1 MYKSIFKTKTTGW
14 VHMAVLAL
22 LLAAMWAAP
31 AAAQNDDR
39 IEAALKASET
49 WLDLIDAG
57 QYDQSWR
64 TAADY
69 FQNVVNRQQWDDALN
84 KVRKPLGALDRREVV
99 STEYKESLPGVPD
112 GQYVVIQYSSSFENK
127 EDAVETVVPMKQED
141 GSWKVAGYYVK

>member
-39 IEAALKASET
+39 IEAALKASEA

>member
-1 MYKSIFKTKTTGW
+1 MHKSIFKTKTTSW
-14 VHMAVLAL
+14 VHMAVLVP

-39 IEAALKASET
+39 IEAALKASEA

>member
-1 MYKSIFKTKTTGW
+1 MHKSIFKTKTTSW

-39 IEAALKASET
+39 IEAALKASEA